1 MKTTLDLPDALYR
14 KVKSKAAIEGRSV
27 RDVTIEL
34 FEAWLSGTAA
44 TAPKAANAAAWL
56 DEWVKAGAAVDRTRA
71 F

>member
-14 KVKSKAAIEGRSV
+14 QVKSKAATEGRSV

-34 FEAWLSGTAA
+34 FKGWVAGTIGSA
-44 TAPKAANAAAWL
+44 KAADAGVWL

>member
-14 KVKSKAAIEGRSV
+14 QVKAKAASDGRSV

-34 FEAWLSGTAA
+34 FKLWLAGSAGAA
-44 TAPKAANAAAWL
+44 KATDAAVWL
-56 DEWVKAGAAVDRTRA
+56 DEWVKAGAAVDRTRL